1 MMASGIITSKISLAL
16 HTLNQLMRHL
26 PAPCSGSRVHDLFL
40 LAVTAGN
47 CHGDI
52 RLLHLYLGHDQPPA
66 SSCNFRLSASIV
78 SHLSTAA
85 TPPLGAEAS
94 MLACF
99 EQIFG
104 VTWRKAFSC
113 LPPFS
118 ETQSSLRRVSGVICE
133 PYHKY
138 RPTRGERLCASTRRR
153 GFASIGVALSVVMFR
168 AFGI

>member
-1 MMASGIITSKISLAL
+1 
-16 HTLNQLMRHL
+16 MRHL